1 MAELVVV
8 AQVVVKGEYLEGVK
22 RELLGLVA
30 PTRGEAGCIEYT
42 LHQDL
47 ADPCLF
53 VFYERWESEEH
64 LAAHMASP
72 HFSAYLAAVD
82 GKIAEKTVR
91 RLVKIG

>member
-8 AQVVVKGEYLEGVK
+8 AQVVAKGEHLEGVK
-22 RELLGLVA
+22 RELLGLVG
-30 PTRGEAGCIEYT
+30 PTRAEAGCIEYT

-47 ADPCLF
+47 ADPCVF

-72 HFSAYLAAVD
+72 HFTAYVAAVD
-82 GKIAEKTVR
+82 GKIADKTVR
-91 RLVKIG
+91 RMGRIG